1 MAAQDGSG
9 RAQQHGSGRAR
20 HREHGSGRAPRPGRG
35 VGVATAVAAGGGL
48 LFGYDTGVISG
59 ALLFVAPEFGLGDGG
74 RQLIVSGLLAG
85 ALVGAL
91 AGGAITDA
99 LGRRRTLLRVAA
111 VFLVGAVLSGLAPGP
126 GTLLAARV
134 LLGLAIGVSSV
145 CVPLYI
151 AEIAPKES
159 RGRLVSMNQFLIT
172 VGILL
177 SYLVNSLFAEAQS
190 WRWPLALAAV
200 PALAMLVGLAG
211 ASESPRWLVLRGRDD
226 EARAALAGRS
236 PAEAEAEIAEIRE
249 AAREEARWSWADLRR
264 PQLRPALTL
273 GIGVAAV
280 NQLVGVNAIIYYAP
294 TILEGVFGS
303 DTGAILATVGI
314 GLVNTVVTGIAL
326 ARIDS
331 WGRRPLLLGGVAV
344 VVAALVALVV
354 LFLLPTRDGV
364 VGVLI
369 VVALCVY
376 IAAFAASLGIAIWLV
391 NSEVFPTAV
400 RGKAAGLGATTHWG
414 LDLVIAATTLTLITS
429 LGESG
434 LFAIFAVIGA
444 AGFVLLY
451 WLMPE
456 TKGRSLEEIDASL
469 RARAGRR
476 G

>member
-1 MAAQDGSG
+1 MRGAPVARPDREGLSMTT
-9 RAQQHGSGRAR
+9 HGDTGDTG
-20 HREHGSGRAPRPGRG
+20 HRTRQGRG
-35 VGVATAVAAGGGL
+35 ISLATTVAAAGGL

-59 ALLFVAPEFGLGDGG
+59 ALLFIAPEFGLGEAGQ
-74 RQLIVSGLLAG
+74 QLLVSGLLVG

-99 LGRRRTLLRVAA
+99 LGRRRTLVGVAA
-111 VFLVGAVLSGLAPGP
+111 VFLLGAVLSGLAPGT
-126 GTLLAARV
+126 GVLLGARV

-177 SYLVNSLFAEAQS
+177 SYLVNSLFAEAES
-190 WRWPLALAAV
+190 WRWPLLLAGV

-211 ASESPRWLVLRGRDD
+211 AQESPRWLVLRGRVD
-226 EARAALAGRS
+226 EARAALAGRT
-236 PAEAEAEIAEIRE
+236 PEQADAEIAEIRA
-249 AAREEARWSWADLRR
+249 AARDEARWTWSDLRR

-280 NQLVGVNAIIYYAP
+280 NQLVGVNAVIYYAP
-294 TILEGVFGS
+294 TILSGVFGS
-303 DTGAILATVGI
+303 DTGALLATVGI
-314 GLVNTVVTGIAL
+314 GVVNTVVTAVAL

-331 WGRRPLLLGGVAV
+331 WGRRPLLLGGLAV

-354 LFLLPTRDGV
+354 LFLLPSQDGI
-364 VGVLI
+364 VGVLV

-414 LDLVIAATTLTLITS
+414 IDLVIASTTLTLITT

-434 LFAIFAVIGA
+434 LFAIFAVIGV
-444 AGFVLLY
+444 AGFVFLHR
-451 WLMPE
+451 LMPE
-456 TKGRSLEEIDASL
+456 TKGRSLEEIDAAL
-469 RARAGRR
+469 QERAGRT
-476 G
+476 

>member
-1 MAAQDGSG
+1 MTARDGTGQDV
-9 RAQQHGSGRAR
+9 RR
-20 HREHGSGRAPRPGRG
+20 GRG
-35 VGVATAVAAGGGL
+35 IGLATTVAAAGGL

-59 ALLFVAPEFGLGDGG
+59 ALLFLAPEFGLGEAGS
-74 RQLIVSGLLAG
+74 QAVVAALLAG

-99 LGRRRTLLRVAA
+99 LGRRRTLMGVAA
-111 VFLVGAVLSGLAPGP
+111 VFLVGAVLSGLAPGT
-126 GTLLAARV
+126 GVLITARV
-134 LLGLAIGVSSV
+134 VLGLAIGVSSV

-159 RGRLVSMNQFLIT
+159 RGRLVSMNQLLIT

-177 SYLVNSLFAEAQS
+177 SYLVNSVFAASGS

-200 PALAMLVGLAG
+200 PALAMLVGLVRAQ
-211 ASESPRWLVLRGRDD
+211 ESPRWLVLRGRVD
-226 EARAALAGRS
+226 EARDALVGRT
-236 PAEAEAEIAEIRE
+236 PAEAEAEIAEIRD

-264 PQLRPALTL
+264 PALRPALTL

-280 NQLVGVNAIIYYAP
+280 NQLVGVNAVIYYAP
-294 TILEGVFGS
+294 TILAGVFGS

-314 GLVNTVVTGIAL
+314 GLVNTVVTAVAL

-331 WGRRPLLLGGVAV
+331 WGRRPLLLGGLAV

-354 LFLLPTRDGV
+354 LFLLPSQGGV

-400 RGKAAGLGATTHWG
+400 RGKAGGLGATTHWG
-414 LDLVIAATTLTLITS
+414 LDLVIASTTLTLITT

-434 LFAIFAVIGA
+434 LFAVFAVIGV
-444 AGFVLLY
+444 AGFVFLY
-451 WLMPE
+451 RLMPE

-469 RARAGRR
+469 QARAGQT
-476 G
+476 

>member
-1 MAAQDGSG
+1 MAQ
-9 RAQQHGSGRAR
+9 
-20 HREHGSGRAPRPGRG
+20 EVPGRDA
-35 VGVATAVAAGGGL
+35 ATGPRGRGIGLATTVAAAGGL

-59 ALLFVAPEFGLGDGG
+59 ALLFIAPEFDLGDAGQ
-74 RQLIVSGLLAG
+74 QLLVAGLLAG

-91 AGGAITDA
+91 VGGALTDA
-99 LGRRRTLLRVAA
+99 LGRKKTLIGVAA
-111 VFLVGAVLSGLAPGP
+111 VFLVGAVLSGIAPGP
-126 GTLLAARV
+126 GTLVAARI
-134 LLGLAIGVSSV
+134 LLGLSIGVSSV

-151 AEIAPKES
+151 AEIAPKET

-177 SYLVNSLFAEAQS
+177 SYLVNSAFAGAGS

-200 PALAMLVGLAG
+200 PALAMLLGLLRAQ
-211 ASESPRWLVLRGRDD
+211 ESPRWLVLRGRTD
-226 EARAALAGRS
+226 EARTVLLASRT
-236 PAEAEAEIAEIRE
+236 PAEADAEIGEIRT

-314 GLVNTVVTGIAL
+314 GLVNAVVTAVAL
-326 ARIDS
+326 IWIDS
-331 WGRRPLLLGGVAV
+331 WGRRPLLLGGLAV
-344 VVAALVALVV
+344 VVVALLALVV
-354 LFLLPTRDGV
+354 LFLLPSQEGV
-364 VGVLI
+364 VGILI

-414 LDLVIAATTLTLITS
+414 LDLVIASTTLTLITS

-434 LFAIFAVIGA
+434 LFAIFAVIAA
-444 AGFVLLY
+444 AGFVFLY
-451 WLMPE
+451 RMMPE
-456 TKGRSLEEIDASL
+456 TKGRSLEEIDAEL
-469 RARAGRR
+469 QARVGRS
-476 G
+476 

>member
-1 MAAQDGSG
+1 MATRGDGAG
-9 RAQQHGSGRAR
+9 QGTQQ
-20 HREHGSGRAPRPGRG
+20 GRG
-35 VGVATAVAAGGGL
+35 IGLATAVAAAGGL

-59 ALLFVAPEFGLGDGG
+59 ALLFIAPEFGLGEGG
-74 RQLIVSGLLAG
+74 QQLIVSGLLAG

-99 LGRRRTLLRVAA
+99 LGRRRTLLGVAT
-111 VFLVGAVLSGLAPGP
+111 VFLAGAVLSGLAPGT
-126 GTLLAARV
+126 GTLITARIV
-134 LLGLAIGVSSV
+134 LGLAIGVSSV

-151 AEIAPKES
+151 AEIAPRQS

-177 SYLVNSLFAEAQS
+177 SYLVNSVFAPAGS
-190 WRWPLALAAV
+190 WRWPLALAAL
-200 PALAMLVGLAG
+200 PALAMLVGLIG
-211 ASESPRWLVLRGRDD
+211 AQESPRWLVLRGRID
-226 EARAALAGRS
+226 EARAALTGRT
-236 PAEAEAEIAEIRE
+236 PEEAEAEIAEIR
-249 AAREEARWSWADLRR
+249 AAAHDEARWSWADLRR
-264 PQLRPALTL
+264 PQLRPALIL

-280 NQLVGVNAIIYYAP
+280 NQLVGVNAILYYAP
-294 TILEGVFGS
+294 TILQGVFGS

-314 GLVNTVVTGIAL
+314 GLVNMIVTGIAL
-326 ARIDS
+326 TRIDS
-331 WGRRPLLLGGVAV
+331 WGRRPLLLGGLAV
-344 VVAALVALVV
+344 VVASLIALVV
-354 LFLLPTRDGV
+354 LFLLPSQEGV
-364 VGVLI
+364 VGILI

-391 NSEVFPTAV
+391 NAEVFPTAV

-444 AGFVLLY
+444 AGFVFLY
-451 WLMPE
+451 RLMPE

-469 RARAGRR
+469 QARAGRGR
-476 G
+476 ASG

>member
-1 MAAQDGSG
+1 MATRDVPGQGS
-9 RAQQHGSGRAR
+9 ATGSR
-20 HREHGSGRAPRPGRG
+20 GRG
-35 VGVATAVAAGGGL
+35 IGLATTVAAAGGL

-59 ALLFVAPEFGLGDGG
+59 ALLFIAPEFGLGDLGQ
-74 RQLIVSGLLAG
+74 QLLVAGLLAG

-91 AGGAITDA
+91 GGGAVTDA
-99 LGRRRTLLRVAA
+99 FGRKRTLIGVAA
-111 VFLVGAVLSGLAPGP
+111 VFLVGAVLSGVAPGP
-126 GTLLAARV
+126 GTLIAARI
-134 LLGLAIGVSSV
+134 LLGLSIGVSSV

-159 RGRLVSMNQFLIT
+159 RGRMVSMNQLLIT

-177 SYLVNSLFAEAQS
+177 SYVVNSAFAGAGS

-200 PALAMLVGLAG
+200 PALAMLLGLLRAQ
-211 ASESPRWLVLRGRDD
+211 ESPRWLVLRGRTD
-226 EARAALAGRS
+226 EARTVLLASRTPAAAD
-236 PAEAEAEIAEIRE
+236 AEIDEIRA
-249 AAREEARWSWADLRR
+249 AARDEARWSWADLRR

-280 NQLVGVNAIIYYAP
+280 NQLVGVNAVIYYAP
-294 TILEGVFGS
+294 TILSGVFGS

-314 GLVNTVVTGIAL
+314 GLVNTVVTAVAL

-331 WGRRPLLLGGVAV
+331 WGRRPLLLGGLAV

-354 LFLLPTRDGV
+354 LFLLPSQEGV
-364 VGVLI
+364 VGILI

-400 RGKAAGLGATTHWG
+400 RGKASGLGATTHWG
-414 LDLVIAATTLTLITS
+414 LDLVIASTTLTLITS

-444 AGFVLLY
+444 AGFVFLY
-451 WLMPE
+451 RLMPE
-456 TKGRSLEEIDASL
+456 TKGRSLEEIDAEL
-469 RARAGRR
+469 QARVGR
-476 G
+476 